1 MRRGTTTS
9 TVAMVLVALAAASSA
24 ALGKSAPMQATAE
37 RLYASLTPEQRELAV
52 RKYDDPARTQEMFP
66 GGKRVGVQI
75 KDLDEKQKEMALS
88 LLTAFT
94 SDYGRQKADA
104 IAAQEGNGGLLQ
116 YYVAFFGTPG
126 EGQTYAWRI
135 AEHHLTIV
143 NVEVHDG
150 ALTEFGPILLGA
162 NPPTLWD
169 DEEDRLIDLYAAM
182 TLAERQKASRPG
194 KADSAKPI
202 GDAGVSVND
211 LNENARKKLKAMFDQ
226 RLGFYSPEIRARV
239 EKLVEKQGGLGS
251 MRLAFWG
258 TADKRC
264 AQGGKWDFKLGGESF
279 LCDYENTR
287 GHIHLSMKGR
297 LDGTPAAGGK

>member
-1 MRRGTTTS
+1 MRRRTTTS
-9 TVAMVLVALAAASSA
+9 TVATVLVALAAASSSVLA
-24 ALGKSAPMQATAE
+24 KSGPMEATAE

-52 RKYDDPARTQEMFP
+52 RTYDDPQRTQEMFT

-75 KDLDEKQKEMALS
+75 RDLDEKQREMALS
-88 LLTAFT
+88 LLTGFT
-94 SDYGRQKADA
+94 SEYGRKKAEA

-143 NVEVHDG
+143 NVEVRDG
-150 ALTEFGPILLGA
+150 RMTEFGPILLGA

-169 DEEDRLIDLYAAM
+169 DEEDLLIDLYAAM
-182 TLAERQKASRPG
+182 TPEERTKASRSG
-194 KADSAKPI
+194 KADSTKPI
-202 GDAGVSVND
+202 GNAGVPVSE
-211 LNENARKKLKAMFDQ
+211 LGEGARKKLQAMFDQ
-226 RLGFYSPEIRARV
+226 RLEFYSPDIRERV
-239 EKLVEKQGGLGS
+239 AKMVERQGGLGS
-251 MRLAFWG
+251 MRVAFWG
-258 TADKRC
+258 VADKRC
-264 AQGGKWDFKLGGESF
+264 AQGGKWDFKLGGDSF

-297 LDGTPAAGGK
+297 LEGSAGAGGK